1 VFGAIKPGSSAVAT
15 WDLTAP
21 TDAASTASIGATVTL
36 AQRDV
41 ATWVRGSTQVQVV
54 NPPAPTGAN
63 DVSALPFLSATN
75 GWGPVERD
83 ESVGGS
89 NANDG
94 NPLTIH
100 GTVYP
105 KGLGTNSVSDVQ
117 IYLGGNC
124 SRFTSAVGIDDEVGG
139 SGSVTFSVV
148 GDGKTLASTPTIRG
162 GDPAQQI
169 TADVSGIQ
177 TLDLVVGDAGD
188 GNAYDH
194 GDWAMPTLT
203 CAG

>member
-1 VFGAIKPGSSAVAT
+1 M
-15 WDLTAP
+15 
-21 TDAASTASIGATVTL
+21 
-36 AQRDV
+36 
-41 ATWVRGSTQVQVV
+41 
-54 NPPAPTGAN
+54 
-63 DVSALPFLSATN
+63 
-75 GWGPVERD
+75 
-83 ESVGGS
+83 GGS

-124 SRFTSAVGIDDEVGG
+124 SRFTSVVGIDDEVGG

-148 GDGKTLASTPTIRG
+148 GDGKTLASTSTIRG

-169 TADVSGIQ
+169 TANVSGVQ

-188 GNAYDH
+188 GNAWDH